1 MPTISQAIAEGASK
15 LHAAGIQQ
23 ERRTA
28 GLLLCHAIGIDRT
41 HLLTKSEEQIDDVK
55 YKAYLGLVE
64 RRAAGEPV
72 QYLTG
77 HQEFYGL
84 DFFVSPDVL
93 IPRPETE
100 LLVEQALK
108 IVDTQGLKRPLI
120 VDVGTGSGCIAI
132 TLAVNLLNARLIAID
147 ASDRA
152 LIIGLNNAAKHQ
164 VIDRIEFLEGDLL
177 KPLVNRGLEASVDLI
192 VSNPPYVDEDLK
204 SSIQREVR
212 DWEPHGALFGGV
224 NGIEFYRRL
233 VSECPE
239 YLKSGGHLL
248 FEIGCG
254 QLEAI
259 EGMLAGSP
267 SLKLV
272 EVTNDLQGIP
282 RTLTMIKS

>member
-28 GLLLCHAIGIDRT
+28 GLLLCHAIGIDRA